1 MIPALLIA
9 AALALAIMDWWGDA
23 LPDWLVDSI
32 EED

>member
-9 AALALAIMDWWGDA
+9 AAVALVIMDLWGDA
-23 LPDWLVDSI
+23 LPDWIVDSI